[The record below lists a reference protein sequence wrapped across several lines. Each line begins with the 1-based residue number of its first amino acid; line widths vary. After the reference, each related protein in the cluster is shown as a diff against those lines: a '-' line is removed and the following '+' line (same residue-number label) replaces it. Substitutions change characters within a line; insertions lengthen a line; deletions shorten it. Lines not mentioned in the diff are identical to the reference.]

1 VQHEFERNFGQNS
14 QCEMTETFLDPPT
27 NGFWYLISITL
38 FQGYDEDKEYGD
50 YYDYDYED
58 YDEEDYTENEED
70 YGEEVYMIFS
80 SNHVSALSAVLD
92 SAILTNF

>member
-1 VQHEFERNFGQNS
+1 MV
-14 QCEMTETFLDPPT
+14 
-27 NGFWYLISITL
+27 SIT
-38 FQGYDEDKEYGD
+38 FYEGYDEDKEYGD

-70 YGEEVYMIFS
+70 YGKEVYMIFS

-92 SAILTNF
+92 SAILTNFLNFYHNIMQYYWQHKFSRQITAVQF